1 MGAACFL
8 LVTCVL
14 QLLRGKVF
22 FVPVGGSEL
31 LRLEGDS
38 ATVNGVFLRQRRC
51 FLQRQRCLFSAP
63 VMVFFAM
70 LGVFRDKVFSALA
83 QGGMLVAALLIDWRF
98 LQRFAGSTGGSIGSR
113 S

>member
-1 MGAACFL
+1 
-8 LVTCVL
+8 
-14 QLLRGKVF
+14 
-22 FVPVGGSEL
+22 
-31 LRLEGDS
+31 
-38 ATVNGVFLRQRRC
+38 
-51 FLQRQRCLFSAP
+51 
-63 VMVFFAM
+63 MVFFAM